1 MVLIYKRKKMF
12 LILLERLKQ
21 GYNTSK
27 YPKIEPTLSNRFS
40 GVPKITGNCEL
51 TCKAC
56 IDICPTEA
64 IEKKNQSIS
73 IDLGKCIFC
82 DQCVPLCSQNS
93 IQFTHE
99 YRLASSQRSAL
110 LITKE
115 VEKVGFEVNKAIQK
129 LFGRSLQLRLVSAGG
144 CNACEADLNVLGTP
158 TYDLARFGISF
169 TASPRHADG
178 IIITGPVTLNMKQ
191 ALLDTY
197 NALPEPKIVIASG
210 TCAIS
215 GGLFHKS
222 DEVCKGVDTLLPID
236 LYIPGCPPHPYTA
249 LNGLLQLLGRI

>member
-1 MVLIYKRKKMF
+1 MF
-12 LILLERLKQ
+12 FVLLERFKQ

-27 YPKIEPTLSNRFS
+27 YPKIEPTLSPRFS

-56 IDICPTEA
+56 IDGCPTMA
-64 IEKKNQSIS
+64 IERREQSVA

-82 DQCVPLCSQNS
+82 DQCVFLCTHNN

-99 YRLASSQRSAL
+99 YRLASNQRSSL

-115 VEKVGFEVNKAIQK
+115 VEKIGFQLNKEIQK

-158 TYDLARFGISF
+158 VYDLNRFGISF

-191 ALLDTY
+191 ALMDTY
-197 NALPEPKIVIASG
+197 DALPEPKIVIASG

-215 GGLFHKS
+215 GGLFQKS
-222 DEVCKGVDTLLPID
+222 DEVCHGVDTLLPVN

-249 LNGLLQLLGRI
+249 LNGLLQLLGRL

>member
-1 MVLIYKRKKMF
+1 MF
-12 LILLERLKQ
+12 FVLLERLRQ

-27 YPKIEPTLSNRFS
+27 YPKIEPILSPRFS
-40 GVPKITGNCEL
+40 GVPKITGSCDL

-56 IDICPTEA
+56 IDVCPTEA
-64 IEKKNQSIS
+64 IAKKEQSIA

-82 DQCVPLCSQNS
+82 DQCVPLCTHNN

-99 YRLASSQRSAL
+99 YRLASHQRSTL
-110 LITKE
+110 LVTKE
-115 VEKVGFEVNKAIQK
+115 VEKIGFQLNQQIQK
-129 LFGRSLQLRLVSAGG
+129 LFKRSLQLRLVSAGG

-158 TYDLARFGISF
+158 VYDLNRFGISF

-191 ALLDTY
+191 ALMDTY
-197 NALPEPKIVIASG
+197 DALPSPKIVIASG

-215 GGLFHKS
+215 GGLFQKS
-222 DEVCKGVDTLLPID
+222 DEVCNGVDSLLPVD

-249 LNGLLQLLGRI
+249 LNGLLQFLGRV